1 MTELI
6 WDSGFKRSY
15 KKRIAKDV
23 LLKKKFWDALAVFT
37 ENPFDTKLKTH
48 KLTGK
53 LNGFWAISIAYDCR
67 VIFKFIDENKFALLI
82 NIGSHDEVY

>member
-1 MTELI
+1 MVKLV

-15 KKRIAKDV
+15 KKKIGSDI
-23 LLKKKFWDALAVFT
+23 LLKKKFWDALVLFE
-37 ENPFDTKLKTH
+37 ENPFDAKLRTH

-53 LNGFWAISIAYDCR
+53 LKGFWAISIAYDCR
-67 VIFKFIDENKFALLI
+67 VVFKFIDEEKTVLLI